1 MNKTQQKFR
10 QQRDRD
16 ARLARYKK
24 AKEAKTQSP
33 PVVGQV
39 HNPALHQAT
48 KPLAPEVAAAV
59 SAALRTAPSLVFV
72 IQHDAKADLV
82 HCYRF
87 NSTAAL
93 HGQPWPNGE
102 NGKAE
107 ELVVGEFAKMRRP
120 QMPQRLVQQDHSNS
134 GW

>member
-10 QQRDRD
+10 QQRDRE

-24 AKEAKTQSP
+24 AKEAKTQPP

-39 HNPALHQAT
+39 AHNPALHQAT

-59 SAALRTAPSLVFV
+59 SAALRTAPTLVFV
-72 IQHDAKADLV
+72 IQHDAKADLI

-120 QMPQRLVQQDHSNS
+120 AHPARQTPSNS